1 MSPERRAEAAAPRRI
16 LAIWTRALDG
26 VDNVGGVYIWRA
38 VRGALAPLGAV
49 SQARLRNVFE
59 HPRPAGLAR
68 AAWAFLLGLARGR
81 PLPLQCAIFAAADG
95 GRDIL
100 RQAGRSDVVYADGIR
115 TLLLLRRLRR
125 ARPDLRIVV
134 DFQDLMSRRFDE
146 VLAHGLPL
154 PLGYVEAMVPPALRR
169 MLATGLP
176 ARLLLRYERMAL
188 RHAEREMLRIA
199 DCVALVS
206 PVEAALLSATDARGA
221 RRASV
226 AAIPPP
232 MPPAVAVPPAPPHR
246 AVFIGSDGLMQNRLT
261 IDHLLGLWDR
271 ARLAMPL
278 VIYGRQKRPPRQV
291 PGVVW
296 AGYVRDLAEVYTPG
310 SLLISPT
317 FLRGGIKTKV
327 LEAFAHGVPV
337 IGNPATFE
345 GMNLPDYP
353 FCFADDAA
361 LVRFL
366 ADPRPRAA
374 EIAAATSAARS
385 LVERE
390 YGEALFRAR
399 WAAAMLGPARRQ
411 EGQVPQGAD
420 VAPMPAELSSRAA

>member
-1 MSPERRAEAAAPRRI
+1 MSPEGFAEAAPPRRI

-49 SQARLRNVFE
+49 TQARLRNAFE
-59 HPRPAGLAR
+59 EPRLAGLAR
-68 AAWAFLLGLARGR
+68 AALSFLLGLARGR
-81 PLPLQCAIFAAADG
+81 PLPLQCTIFAAADG

-100 RQAGRSDVVYADGIR
+100 RQAGQSDVVYADGIR
-115 TLLLLRRLRR
+115 TLLLLRQLRR

-146 VLAHGLPL
+146 VLARELPL
-154 PLGYVEAMVPPALRR
+154 PLGYLDAMLPAALRR
-169 MLATGLP
+169 LLATGLP
-176 ARLLLRYERMAL
+176 TRLLLRYERMAL

-232 MPPAVAVPPAPPHR
+232 MPPAGAVVPAPPHR

-271 ARLAMPL
+271 ARPALPL
-278 VIYGRQKRPPRQV
+278 VIYGRQKRPLREL
-291 PGVVW
+291 PGVTW

-310 SLLISPT
+310 SLLVSPT

-345 GMNLPDYP
+345 GMDLPDYP

-366 ADPRPRAA
+366 ADPQPRAA

-390 YGEALFRAR
+390 YGEALFHAR
-399 WAAAMLGPARRQ
+399 WAAAMLGSARRD
-411 EGQVPQGAD
+411 EGQGPHGAD

>member
-1 MSPERRAEAAAPRRI
+1 MSPEGLAGAAPPRRI

-38 VRGALAPLGAV
+38 VRGALAPLGAM

-59 HPRPAGLAR
+59 KPGIRGAGR
-68 AAWAFLLGLARGR
+68 AAWSFMLGLAGGR

-100 RQAGRSDVVYADGIR
+100 REAGRADVVYADGIR

-146 VLAHGLPL
+146 VLARALPL
-154 PLGYVEAMVPPALRR
+154 PLGYLDAMLPATLRR
-169 MLATGLP
+169 LLATGML
-176 ARLLLRYERMAL
+176 ARLLLRYEGMAL

-199 DCVALVS
+199 DCVTLVS
-206 PVEAALLSATDARGA
+206 PVEAALLDAADAGDA

-232 MPPAVAVPPAPPHR
+232 MPPVVPVAAAPPHR

-271 ARLAMPL
+271 ARPVLPL

-296 AGYVRDLAEVYTPG
+296 AGYVRDLSEVYTPG
-310 SLLISPT
+310 SLLVSPT

-345 GMNLPDYP
+345 GMDLAGYP

-361 LVRFL
+361 LLRFL
-366 ADPRPRAA
+366 ADPSPCAA
-374 EIAAATSAARS
+374 EIAAATRAARCH
-385 LVERE
+385 VARE
-390 YGEALFRAR
+390 YGEALFHAR
-399 WAAAMLGPARRQ
+399 WAAALLGRARRD
-411 EGQVPQGAD
+411 EGRGPEGAG
-420 VAPMPAELSSRAA
+420 VACQASRGA